1 MIQVNNND
9 AFKMRL
15 YGYEVHENNYVNK
28 EDYENYIE
36 DRVSDYLG
44 SQGLI

>member
-1 MIQVNNND
+1 MIQINDND
-9 AFKMRL
+9 AFQMRL

-36 DRVSDYLG
+36 DRTSDYL
-44 SQGLI
+44 SLQELI